1 MNRKEH
7 KTMKPMKKILCAL
20 LALTLMTGISL
31 ALAAGEDRL
40 QTIKAN
46 GKLVLAT
53 SPDYAPYEFLDLEGK
68 PVGADISL
76 AKHIAQKLG
85 VELVIEQMDFDTT
98 LAAAA
103 TGKVDLAISA
113 ISPTD
118 ERKLTMDF
126 TQGYNSEGDQSLLIL
141 SKNAETFKTL
151 KDFEGKL
158 IAAQNGSLQQT
169 LVQEQLALATLEPII
184 KIPDAIMMLM
194 TGKVDAVA
202 IASKVAEQYIANY
215 PDLVLSQAKF
225 EYANEGEAVAVPLG
239 SPQLLAAVD
248 EIVAEVVASGQYLV
262 WLDEA
267 LVLMN
272 TINQ

>member
-1 MNRKEH
+1 
-7 KTMKPMKKILCAL
+7 MKPMKKLLSAL
-20 LALTLMTGISL
+20 LALTLMMTMPL

-40 QTIKAN
+40 QSVKST
-46 GKLVLAT
+46 GKLVMAT

-76 AKHIAQKLG
+76 ANFIAEKLG
-85 VELVIEQMDFDTT
+85 VKLVIEAMDFDTT
-98 LAAAA
+98 LAAVA
-103 TGKVDLAISA
+103 TGKVDLAISG

-126 TQGYNSEGDQSLLIL
+126 TRGYNSEGDQSLLIL
-141 SKNAETFKTL
+141 SKDAETMKAL
-151 KDFEGKL
+151 ADFEGKL
-158 IAAQNGSLQQT
+158 VAAQNGSLQQT
-169 LVQEQLALATLEPII
+169 LVQEQLPLAKLEPII
-184 KIPDAIMMLM
+184 KIPDAIMMLL

-202 IASKVAEQYIANY
+202 IASKVAAQYIVNY
-215 PDLVLSQAKF
+215 PELVLSQAKF
-225 EYANEGEAVAVPLG
+225 DYTNEGEAVAVPLG

-267 LVLMN
+267 LVMMN
-272 TINQ
+272 TINK